1 MEIFKRI
8 FTFVSGVFFESYMK
22 TSERVYE
29 WITDEGEVRAC
40 ANISEEA
47 CKEKPA
53 NFLKNVSSGALS
65 KLAGQLVSA
74 GTTLPWVLAAMGVP
88 AAFAGALVPIKDAG
102 SLLPQLIV
110 SAKIR
115 SFRRRKW
122 FWIVPAWVQALA
134 LVAMAFVVASMEG
147 ILGGWLVLACLALFS
162 ISSGVASISFKD
174 VTAKTIP
181 KGKRGQLLAMR
192 ATSGG
197 ILTVLVGALILADFF
212 KNNDRQFLFVLV
224 LSGAILWALSG
235 FLFSLIYEE
244 AGATSGGRT
253 PLQEIKKAWGFWK
266 EDRNL
271 RMFIFTRGLLMAIPL
286 AQPFFVLLGR
296 SEIGEEVSNLGIMV
310 LAAGIG
316 SVISSPFWG
325 RFADHSSKKLMMAI
339 ALLGMVNIALMALF
353 PLWPAFLQNSYT
365 FAVLFL
371 IQVMA
376 HGGARLSRKT
386 YLVDFAPEKDRPSYV
401 SLSNTAI
408 GLFTLIGAGLG
419 SLASVAGIPFMLWV
433 FSALLLIAAI
443 LGSRLKE
450 VQG

>member
-1 MEIFKRI
+1 
-8 FTFVSGVFFESYMK
+8 MK
-22 TSERVYE
+22 ISERVYE

-40 ANISEEA
+40 ANISEDA
-47 CKEKPA
+47 CRETPA
-53 NFLKNVSSGALS
+53 NFFKNVSSGALS
-65 KLAGQLVSA
+65 KFAGQLVSP

-88 AAFAGALVPIKDAG
+88 AAFSGALVPIKDAG
-102 SLLPQLIV
+102 SLLPQLVV

-115 SFRRRKW
+115 SFPKRKW
-122 FWIVPAWVQALA
+122 FWIIPAWIQALA
-134 LVAMAFVVASMEG
+134 LLAMAFVVWNLDG
-147 ILGGWLVLACLALFS
+147 LLGGWLVLACLALFS

-197 ILTVLVGALILADFF
+197 ILTLLVGVLILADFF
-212 KNNDRQFLFVLV
+212 KNSDREFLFMLV
-224 LSGAILWALSG
+224 LSGAVLWALSG
-235 FLFSLIYEE
+235 FLFSLIHEE
-244 AGATSGGRT
+244 AGATSGGRS
-253 PLQEIKKAWGFWK
+253 PVQEIKKAWVFWQ
-266 EDRNL
+266 EDQNL
-271 RMFIFTRGLLMAIPL
+271 RKFIITRGLLMAIPL

-296 SEIGEEVSNLGIMV
+296 EEIGEAISNLGVMV

-325 RFADHSSKKLMMAI
+325 RFADRSSKKLMIAI
-339 ALLGMVNIALMALF
+339 AILGMVNIALMALF
-353 PLWPAFLQNSYT
+353 PIWPESFQNSYT

-408 GLFTLIGAGLG
+408 GIFTLVGAGLG
-419 SLASVAGIPFMLWV
+419 SLANIFGIPPMLWI
-433 FSALLLIAAI
+433 FSALLLVAAI
-443 LGSRLKE
+443 LGNQLEE

>member
-1 MEIFKRI
+1 
-8 FTFVSGVFFESYMK
+8 MK
-22 TSERVYE
+22 ISERVYE

-40 ANISEEA
+40 ANISEDA
-47 CKEKPA
+47 CRETPA
-53 NFLKNVSSGALS
+53 NFFKNVSSGALS
-65 KLAGQLVSA
+65 KFAGQLVSP

-88 AAFAGALVPIKDAG
+88 AAFSGALVPIKDAG
-102 SLLPQLIV
+102 SLLPQLVV

-115 SFRRRKW
+115 SFPKRKW
-122 FWIVPAWVQALA
+122 FWIIPAWIQALA
-134 LVAMAFVVASMEG
+134 LLAMAFVVWNLDG
-147 ILGGWLVLACLALFS
+147 LLGGWLVLACLALFS

-197 ILTVLVGALILADFF
+197 ILTLLVGVLILADFF
-212 KNNDRQFLFVLV
+212 KNSDREFLFMLV
-224 LSGAILWALSG
+224 LSGAVLWALSG
-235 FLFSLIYEE
+235 FLFSLIHEE
-244 AGATSGGRT
+244 AGATSGGRS
-253 PLQEIKKAWGFWK
+253 PVQEIKKAWVFWQ
-266 EDRNL
+266 EDLNL
-271 RMFIFTRGLLMAIPL
+271 RKFIITRGLLMAIPL

-296 SEIGEEVSNLGIMV
+296 EEIGEAISNLGVMV

-325 RFADHSSKKLMMAI
+325 RFADRSSKKLMIAI
-339 ALLGMVNIALMALF
+339 AILGMVNIALMALF
-353 PLWPAFLQNSYT
+353 PIWPESFQNSYT

-408 GLFTLIGAGLG
+408 GIFTLVGAGLG
-419 SLASVAGIPFMLWV
+419 SLANIFGIPPMLWI
-433 FSALLLIAAI
+433 FSALLLVAAI
-443 LGSRLKE
+443 LGNQLEE

>member
-1 MEIFKRI
+1 MRASIWPLKAN
-8 FTFVSGVFFESYMK
+8 YKQMK
-22 TSERVYE
+22 ISERVYE

-40 ANISEEA
+40 ANISEDA
-47 CKEKPA
+47 CRETPS
-53 NFLKNVSSGALS
+53 NFFKNVSSGALS
-65 KLAGQLVSA
+65 KLAGQLVSP

-88 AAFAGALVPIKDAG
+88 AAFSGALVPIKDAG
-102 SLLPQLIV
+102 SLLPQLVV

-115 SFRRRKW
+115 SFPKRKW
-122 FWIVPAWVQALA
+122 FWIIPAWIQALA
-134 LVAMAFVVASMEG
+134 LLAMAFVVWNLDG
-147 ILGGWLVLACLALFS
+147 IVGGWLVLACLALFS

-197 ILTVLVGALILADFF
+197 ILTLLVGVLILADFF
-212 KNNDRQFLFVLV
+212 KNSDREFLFMLV
-224 LSGAILWALSG
+224 LSGAVLWALSG
-235 FLFSLIYEE
+235 FLFSLIHEE

-253 PLQEIKKAWGFWK
+253 PVQEIKKAWVFWQ
-266 EDRNL
+266 EDQNL
-271 RMFIFTRGLLMAIPL
+271 RKFIFTRGLLMAIPL

-325 RFADHSSKKLMMAI
+325 RFADRSSKKLMIAI

-353 PLWPAFLQNSYT
+353 PLWPESFQNSYS

-408 GLFTLIGAGLG
+408 GLFTLVGAGLG
-419 SLASVAGIPFMLWV
+419 SLASIFGISPMLWI
-433 FSALLLIAAI
+433 FSALLLVAAI
-443 LGSRLKE
+443 LGSQLDE
-450 VQG
+450 VQD

>member
-1 MEIFKRI
+1 
-8 FTFVSGVFFESYMK
+8 MK

-53 NFLKNVSSGALS
+53 NFLKNVGSGALS

-122 FWIVPAWVQALA
+122 FWIIPAWVQALA
-134 LVAMAFVVASMEG
+134 LVAMAFVVANMEG

-197 ILTVLVGALILADFF
+197 ILTVLVGALILADFLKTMIGNSCLCSYF
-212 KNNDRQFLFVLV
+212 PAPYFGRCPGFYL
-224 LSGAILWALSG
+224 ALSTRKPG
-235 FLFSLIYEE
+235 QPPAAELPYRKLKRPGGSGRKTETCGCLFSPVVY
-244 AGATSGGRT
+244 
-253 PLQEIKKAWGFWK
+253 
-266 EDRNL
+266 
-271 RMFIFTRGLLMAIPL
+271 
-286 AQPFFVLLGR
+286 
-296 SEIGEEVSNLGIMV
+296 
-310 LAAGIG
+310 
-316 SVISSPFWG
+316 
-325 RFADHSSKKLMMAI
+325 
-339 ALLGMVNIALMALF
+339 
-353 PLWPAFLQNSYT
+353 
-365 FAVLFL
+365 
-371 IQVMA
+371 
-376 HGGARLSRKT
+376 
-386 YLVDFAPEKDRPSYV
+386 
-401 SLSNTAI
+401 
-408 GLFTLIGAGLG
+408 
-419 SLASVAGIPFMLWV
+419 
-433 FSALLLIAAI
+433 
-443 LGSRLKE
+443 
-450 VQG
+450 

>member
-1 MEIFKRI
+1 
-8 FTFVSGVFFESYMK
+8 MK
-22 TSERVYE
+22 ISERVYE

-40 ANISEEA
+40 ANISEDA
-47 CKEKPA
+47 CRETPS
-53 NFLKNVSSGALS
+53 NFFKNVSSGALS
-65 KLAGQLVSA
+65 KLAGQLVSP

-88 AAFAGALVPIKDAG
+88 AAFSGALVPIKDAG
-102 SLLPQLIV
+102 SLLPQLVV

-115 SFRRRKW
+115 SFPKRKW
-122 FWIVPAWVQALA
+122 FWIIPAWIQALA
-134 LVAMAFVVASMEG
+134 LLAMAFVVWNLDG
-147 ILGGWLVLACLALFS
+147 IVGGWLVLACLALFS

-197 ILTVLVGALILADFF
+197 ILTLLVGVLILADFF
-212 KNNDRQFLFVLV
+212 KNSDREFLFMLV
-224 LSGAILWALSG
+224 LSGAVLWALSG
-235 FLFSLIYEE
+235 FLFSLIHEE

-253 PLQEIKKAWGFWK
+253 PVQEIKKAWVFWQ
-266 EDRNL
+266 EDQNL
-271 RMFIFTRGLLMAIPL
+271 RKFIFTRGLLMAIPL

-325 RFADHSSKKLMMAI
+325 RFADRSSKKLMIAI

-353 PLWPAFLQNSYT
+353 PLWPESFQNSYS

-408 GLFTLIGAGLG
+408 GLFTLVGAGLG
-419 SLASVAGIPFMLWV
+419 SLASIFGISPMLWI
-433 FSALLLIAAI
+433 FSALLLVAAI
-443 LGSRLKE
+443 LGSQLDE
-450 VQG
+450 VQD

>member
-1 MEIFKRI
+1 
-8 FTFVSGVFFESYMK
+8 MK
-22 TSERVYE
+22 ISERVYE

-40 ANISEEA
+40 ANISEDA
-47 CKEKPA
+47 CRETPA
-53 NFLKNVSSGALS
+53 NFFKNVSSGALS
-65 KLAGQLVSA
+65 KFAGQLVSP

-88 AAFAGALVPIKDAG
+88 AAFSGALVPIKDAG
-102 SLLPQLIV
+102 SLLPQLVV

-115 SFRRRKW
+115 SFPKRKW
-122 FWIVPAWVQALA
+122 FWIIPAWIQALA
-134 LVAMAFVVASMEG
+134 LLAMAFVVWNLDG
-147 ILGGWLVLACLALFS
+147 LLGGWLVLACLALFS

-197 ILTVLVGALILADFF
+197 ILTLLVGVLILADFF
-212 KNNDRQFLFVLV
+212 KNSDREFLFMLV
-224 LSGAILWALSG
+224 LSGAVLWALSG
-235 FLFSLIYEE
+235 FLFSLIHEE
-244 AGATSGGRT
+244 AGATSGGRS
-253 PLQEIKKAWGFWK
+253 PVQEIKKAWVFWQ
-266 EDRNL
+266 EDLNL
-271 RMFIFTRGLLMAIPL
+271 RKFIITRGLLMAIPL

-296 SEIGEEVSNLGIMV
+296 EEIGEAISNLGVMV

-325 RFADHSSKKLMMAI
+325 RFADRSSKKLMIAI
-339 ALLGMVNIALMALF
+339 AILGMVNIALMALF
-353 PLWPAFLQNSYT
+353 PIWPESFQNSYT

-386 YLVDFAPEKDRPSYV
+386 YLVDFAPGKDRPSYV

-408 GLFTLIGAGLG
+408 GIFTLVGAGLG
-419 SLASVAGIPFMLWV
+419 SLANIFGIPPMLWI
-433 FSALLLIAAI
+433 FSALLLVAAI
-443 LGSRLKE
+443 LGNQLEE